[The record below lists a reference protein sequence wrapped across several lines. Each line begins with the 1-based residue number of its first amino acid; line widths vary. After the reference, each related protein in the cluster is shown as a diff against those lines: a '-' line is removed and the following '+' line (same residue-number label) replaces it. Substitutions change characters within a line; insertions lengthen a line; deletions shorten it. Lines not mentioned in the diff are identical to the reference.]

1 MVIAYNYRPISFI
14 TRSAEVISL
23 KNDILAVIL
32 QWRNQSPSET
42 RATAQYKTNHN
53 YDNNIVDSNWHLSYL
68 VGLEVTF
75 INSRVAVGNYSNI
88 ITILVKTR
96 RKR

>member
-1 MVIAYNYRPISFI
+1 MVTAYNYRPISFI

-32 QWRNQSPSET
+32 QWRNQSPNET

-53 YDNNIVDSNWHLSYL
+53 YDNCRLKLALELFGIR
-68 VGLEVTF
+68 LEVTF
-75 INSRVAVGNYSNI
+75 INSKVAVGNYSNI